1 MSLFIL
7 DILHKFRID
16 VLRNPQNMGISENAA
31 VKIYAEIF
39 LAVTFLEDFVKMI
52 RNELPRFLNVFKL
65 EFILNVQS
73 KIAVFDY
80 RCAVMY
86 PVLGS
91 IDSDSEIFDTVKK
104 NRFSSDLLKLRQS
117 ILCKPY
123 ITVSFKLFH
132 KNRIEF
138 ILFVS

>member
-31 VKIYAEIF
+31 VKIDAEIF
-39 LAVTFLEDFVKMI
+39 LAVAFLEDFVKML

-73 KIAVFDY
+73 KIAVLDY

-86 PVLGS
+86 PVFGS
-91 IDSDSEIFDTVKK
+91 VNSDSEIFDTVKK
-104 NRFSSDLLKLRQS
+104 NSFSSDLRKRNLQYK
-117 ILCKPY
+117 C
-123 ITVSFKLFH
+123 F
-132 KNRIEF
+132 
-138 ILFVS
+138 